1 MALKISCDIILLIL
15 IKKQIYKHVCSVA
28 HCNLIIVRSF
38 DIKELHLCKSN
49 FYTNKYLVTLT
60 QVIFFSIK
68 IIYFCHRL
76 QFILIILYI
85 FSALFCIAISLCPS
99 IKWGNLLPSES
110 SHPNPGEEASLLK
123 IECAF
128 LRFWDELYLP
138 FWCWGLQWSLFRSQ
152 MVQILIY

>member
-1 MALKISCDIILLIL
+1 MIIGCLLFCCLLLKRDVISDFWFVSFLYLGPGRVGSLSSVCVKLIGQILALKFSCDIILLIL

-38 DIKELHLCKSN
+38 DIKKLHLCKSN

-85 FSALFCIAISLCPS
+85 FFVLHSY
-99 IKWGNLLPSES
+99 LLVS
-110 SHPNPGEEASLLK
+110 
-123 IECAF
+123 
-128 LRFWDELYLP
+128 
-138 FWCWGLQWSLFRSQ
+138 
-152 MVQILIY
+152 